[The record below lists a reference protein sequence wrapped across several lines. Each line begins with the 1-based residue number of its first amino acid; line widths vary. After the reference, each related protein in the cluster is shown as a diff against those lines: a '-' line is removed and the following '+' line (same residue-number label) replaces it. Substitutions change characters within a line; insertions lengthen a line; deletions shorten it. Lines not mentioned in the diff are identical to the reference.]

1 MLDPS
6 LKEAAAAAGALTVVA
21 TTHGEVCALHKP
33 GGVGI
38 SLSQARPS
46 ARAGSGLLRGTCIG
60 SDHRT
65 CIKGLRVRLPACGR
79 QRRKLSELQQL
90 TPSQEV
96 PSHAEAEKLSSTAL

>member
-38 SLSQARPS
+38 SLSQARARPGAAALAARWSLVCLGPS
-46 ARAGSGLLRGTCIG
+46 
-60 SDHRT
+60 
-65 CIKGLRVRLPACGR
+65 R
-79 QRRKLSELQQL
+79 QG
-90 TPSQEV
+90 
-96 PSHAEAEKLSSTAL
+96 